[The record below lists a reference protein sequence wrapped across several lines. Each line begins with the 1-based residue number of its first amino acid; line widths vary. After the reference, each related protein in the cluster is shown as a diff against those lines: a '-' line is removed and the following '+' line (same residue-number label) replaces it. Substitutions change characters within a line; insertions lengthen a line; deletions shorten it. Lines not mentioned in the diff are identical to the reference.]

1 MQIPSETDW
10 EDVQNSNDLDAG
22 YAYKIFFG
30 KSLSE
35 VQPDFAR
42 NPIERCDE
50 LRFMPKIPFQYY
62 ILAFRDFVINVN
74 KLDDWKSDAAS
85 CFISLIAEILENKPE
100 FIAPVYY
107 ELEASLEFIS
117 QNQGLYEADED
128 IYGSFKSTMKRI
140 KALSHIAI

>member
-1 MQIPSETDW
+1 
-10 EDVQNSNDLDAG
+10 
-22 YAYKIFFG
+22 
-30 KSLSE
+30 
-35 VQPDFAR
+35 
-42 NPIERCDE
+42 
-50 LRFMPKIPFQYY
+50 MPKIPFQYY
-62 ILAFRDFVINVN
+62 IFAFRYFVINVD

-140 KALSHIAI
+140 KALSHTAI

>member
-50 LRFMPKIPFQYY
+50 LRFMPKIPFQYK
-62 ILAFRDFVINVN
+62 
-74 KLDDWKSDAAS
+74 KLT
-85 CFISLIAEILENKPE
+85 
-100 FIAPVYY
+100 
-107 ELEASLEFIS
+107 
-117 QNQGLYEADED
+117 GH
-128 IYGSFKSTMKRI
+128 SF
-140 KALSHIAI
+140 

>member
-42 NPIERCDE
+42 NPIERFDE

-62 ILAFRDFVINVN
+62 IFAFRDFVINVDN
-74 KLDDWKSDAAS
+74 LDDWTSDAAS
-85 CFISLIAEILENKPE
+85 CFLSLIAEILENKPE

-107 ELEASLEFIS
+107 ELEANLEFIS

-128 IYGSFKSTMKRI
+128 IYGSFKSTMKKI
-140 KALSHIAI
+140 KALSHIAL